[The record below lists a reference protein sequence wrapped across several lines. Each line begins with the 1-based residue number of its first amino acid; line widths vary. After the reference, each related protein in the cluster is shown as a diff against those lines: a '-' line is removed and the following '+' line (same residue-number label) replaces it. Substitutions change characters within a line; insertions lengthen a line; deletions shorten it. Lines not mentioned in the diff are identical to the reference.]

1 MAALLLS
8 LPEVAVTVMG
18 YVPAGVPAGG
28 GCKLLPP
35 LHAGCNR
42 ISAETR
48 QSRNRPNMRRRRRSR
63 PMPMP
68 IRANPGTGN
77 QRPRKRRLNRLTAG
91 RVTGRAVVVMFR
103 LGAVGPF
110 NVTEAGEKLHAAPV
124 GAPEHVR
131 EMLLA

>member
-18 YVPAGVPAGG
+18 HVPAGVPAGG
-28 GCKLLPP
+28 GCALLPP
-35 LHAGCNR
+35 LQAGCNR
-42 ISAETR
+42 IRADTR
-48 QSRNRPNMRRRRRSR
+48 LSRNRPSMRRRRRSR
-63 PMPMP
+63 PMPRP

-77 QRPRKRRLNRLTAG
+77 HRPRKRRLNRLNAG
-91 RVTGRAVVVMFR
+91 SVTGRAVVVMFKA
-103 LGAVGPF
+103 GAVGPF

-124 GAPEHVR
+124 GAPEQVS